1 MIAFCPLCSS
11 DEYTSLDTDPD
22 GKQFA
27 QCSNAKEHGADGYA
41 WIPSSPSGSERGTRS
56 DGLGIEL
63 GVWDKLLECVPTDG
77 EFHSY
82 GEVEDTF
89 FALYPREASTLQ
101 NRYGHRWR
109 EGAKSDGTYSMS
121 VYLALRLSELRREGV
136 LEATWLPAGG
146 ELAYNDVI
154 SHWRVRWLGA
164 PDRHVIGSQ
173 AHLTADPA
181 SIRRAQTPL
190 SGQAEQSGLRGRHQ
204 VRPISHAGPS
214 RAPGR
219 SGYACR
225 AIAIM

>member
-89 FALYPREASTLQ
+89 FALYPREVSTLQ

-136 LEATWLPAGG
+136 LEATWLPAEG
-146 ELAYNDVI
+146 EWAYNGVI
-154 SHWRVRWLGA
+154 SHWRVR
-164 PDRHVIGSQ
+164 
-173 AHLTADPA
+173 
-181 SIRRAQTPL
+181 
-190 SGQAEQSGLRGRHQ
+190 
-204 VRPISHAGPS
+204 
-214 RAPGR
+214 
-219 SGYACR
+219 
-225 AIAIM
+225 